1 MISKTY
7 YRYIWLLNTL
17 LENDP
22 LTFEEIALLWF
33 DDPLNDG
40 ELPQR
45 TFHEHRKG
53 IKEMFG
59 VDIECD
65 KTDGF
70 RYYVKNP
77 EILSQKRL
85 ASWLLN
91 AYNVPKE
98 FATYNR
104 MQDRV
109 LLEEIPGGKAFVDP
123 LLDALQRDV
132 VVIIDYQSYEG
143 PHEIYHVS
151 PYALKAYNRQWY
163 LLGYVEEKNAI
174 RTLALNRILDLTLT
188 NKSFDRPKD
197 FDARKYYA
205 NTIGVYVDEALPVET
220 VRIRAYGVQME
231 YLRALPLHKSQ
242 EEVLSKYGEYAEF
255 KYRLCITPELISSLL
270 AMGERVEVLEPER
283 VREEICKKIENSLS
297 NYKYDNI
304 WKRV

>member
-17 LENDP
+17 FENDP
-22 LTFEEIALLWF
+22 LTFEEIALLWL

-59 VDIECD
+59 VDIECN

-77 EILSQKRL
+77 EVLNQKRL

-91 AYNVPKE
+91 AYNVPKG

-163 LLGYVEEKNAI
+163 LLAYVEEKNAI
-174 RTLALNRILDLTLT
+174 RNIALNRILDLTLT

-205 NTIGVYVDEALPVET
+205 NTIGIFVNEDLKVEPVK
-220 VRIRAYGVQME
+220 VRAFGVQME

-242 EEVLSKYGEYAEF
+242 AEVKTKYGEYADF
-255 KYRLCITPELISSLL
+255 QYRLYITPELVSALL
-270 AMGERVEVLEPER
+270 SMGEKVEVLEPPSLR
-283 VREEICKKIENSLS
+283 QQIIDRLNASMQRYRATEE
-297 NYKYDNI
+297 
-304 WKRV
+304 

>member
-17 LENDP
+17 FENDP
-22 LTFEEIALLWF
+22 LTFEEIALLWL

-77 EILSQKRL
+77 EALSQKRL

-91 AYNVPKE
+91 AYNVPKG

-109 LLEEIPGGKAFVDP
+109 LLEEISGGKAFVEP

-205 NTIGVYVDEALPVET
+205 NTIGVYVDESLPVET
-220 VRIRAYGVQME
+220 VKIRAYGEQME

-242 EEVLSKYGEYAEF
+242 EEVLSKYGEYSEF

-270 AMGERVEVLEPER
+270 AMGEKVEVLEPDGL
-283 VREEICKKIENSLS
+283 REEMKNEINKILNR
-297 NYKYDNI
+297 Y
-304 WKRV
+304 

>member
-17 LENDP
+17 LDNDP
-22 LTFEEIALLWF
+22 LTFEELGLLWQ
-33 DDPLNDG
+33 DDPLSDG
-40 ELPQR
+40 ELPLR

-59 VDIECD
+59 VEIECN
-65 KTDGF
+65 KIDGF

-77 EILSQKRL
+77 EVLSQERL
-85 ASWLLN
+85 ATWLLN
-91 AYNVPKE
+91 AYNVPKG

-109 LLEEIPGGKAFVDP
+109 LLEEMSRGNIFVDSI
-123 LLDALQRDV
+123 LDALQRNV
-132 VVIIDYQSYEG
+132 VVIVDYQSYEG

-163 LLGYVEEKNAI
+163 MLGFIEEKNAI
-174 RTLALNRILDLTLT
+174 RNIALNRILDFKKT

-205 NTIGVYVDEALPVET
+205 NTIGIFVNDELKVET
-220 VRIRAYGVQME
+220 IKVRAFGVQME

-242 EEVLSKYGEYAEF
+242 EEVKTKYGEYADF
-255 KYRLCITPELISSLL
+255 QYRLCITPELVSTLL
-270 AMGERVEVLEPER
+270 SMGEKVEVLEPTSLR
-283 VREEICKKIENSLS
+283 QLIIDRINASMRRYSATEE
-297 NYKYDNI
+297 
-304 WKRV
+304 